1 VVVDGDQQPHVTPS
15 FFHRG
20 NLFWSHGLTQAEMG
34 PPNLQKTG
42 SFGNYYLEIT
52 NHSSDTVVMR
62 SYHLDANTNNESVSL
77 AQVEWFRVLSSK
89 LSKEAPA
96 PALLFVHIPMKE
108 YDTALRD
115 ASIPLSGHANEAVS
129 YNGNAS
135 GNAILTPF

>member
-1 VVVDGDQQPHVTPS
+1 
-15 FFHRG
+15 
-20 NLFWSHGLTQAEMG
+20 MG

-42 SFGNYYLEIT
+42 SFGNYNLEIT

-62 SYHLDANTNNESVSL
+62 SDHLNTNTNTNNESVSL
-77 AQVEWFRVLSSK
+77 AQVEWFRASRVN
-89 LSKEAPA
+89 KEAPA